1 MVAQRYRE
9 LEELRTNDRRAYWDW
24 AYTVNTNNMRQV
36 VFMEIPDWHKRYERL
51 RDKKDLN
58 QINRILK

>member
-1 MVAQRYRE
+1 
-9 LEELRTNDRRAYWDW
+9 
-24 AYTVNTNNMRQV
+24 MRQV
-36 VFMEIPDWHKRYERL
+36 VFMEISDWHERYERL